1 MTDSAN
7 LPATVPDYDHIREV
21 FAAAHDGFLAASPF
35 PHAVFDG
42 LLPAA
47 MLDAVRAEFP
57 DPEAM
62 SIHFENEYERK
73 SAESTW
79 ERFGPAMRRAVAE
92 LNSGAF
98 LTSLE
103 SLTGIEHLVAD
114 MQLYGGGMHQI
125 TTGGRLEVH
134 ADFTR
139 HRNGLDRRLNV
150 IVYLNHDWDDAWG
163 GELQLWSR
171 DQRQLVERVSPQ
183 FGRMV
188 IFETAADTFHGHP
201 EQLRTPPG
209 VNRRSIAFYYYSNGR
224 PDPVPQRNTR
234 WLADPDAPVP
244 FKERVKESLPGPVV
258 SAVKKVKGRLTP

>member
-1 MTDSAN
+1 MS
-7 LPATVPDYDHIREV
+7 
-21 FAAAHDGFLAASPF
+21 ASP
-35 PHAVFDG
+35 PSPPGSGSVPRCVGPSPSSTPEHSS
-42 LLPAA
+42 PA
-47 MLDAVRAEFP
+47 
-57 DPEAM
+57 
-62 SIHFENEYERK
+62 
-73 SAESTW
+73 
-79 ERFGPAMRRAVAE
+79 
-92 LNSGAF
+92 
-98 LTSLE
+98 
-103 SLTGIEHLVAD
+103 
-114 MQLYGGGMHQI
+114 
-125 TTGGRLEVH
+125 
-134 ADFTR
+134 
-139 HRNGLDRRLNV
+139 
-150 IVYLNHDWDDAWG
+150 YLNHDWDDAWG